1 MGNVIVNININE
13 GKRFYIRQIQFEG
26 DTLLDTL
33 IYIIPKKMPIAYSD
47 EFMNAFESQI
57 YYLYYNN
64 GFPFISV
71 LRDTIFE
78 NDSSLIIKEKINAG
92 KRIMIKQI
100 KIEGNKEVRD
110 AIFFKEITIKVPSYF
125 NYNQIIQSIQR
136 LYSLRLF
143 KSVNY
148 KIENDSILIFQV
160 IESPQ
165 RYLETNVGF
174 TYPYFLNISFLIG
187 HLNIFGNVQNLELNT
202 NGLFSWTNNNILLND
217 RSVSLNFRERYF
229 LDRKN
234 LFLNSNLIY
243 NKFGQIGQVEDYG
256 KIEEI
261 GLNAEILRQ
270 FSNYFYSAF
279 SILLKSSMTIG
290 YEDRR
295 VILTLSQRAV
305 YDDRNSY
312 LDATKGFISSFSIS
326 EAFIQAKFIKFNEL
340 YSKYFYS
347 FAFRIRMGQI
357 FGSDIPY
364 SEKFFLGGEGSVR
377 GYLNNSIG
385 EPFDNLQPASNHYI
399 NGNFEYRWRF
409 SSFFGITFFYD
420 FALVSNEFI
429 NLIKSNVYSGYGI
442 GFRFYINYIP
452 IRFDFALSPNSKVLP
467 KDLFIYFSIGQMF

>member
-13 GKRFYIRQIQFEG
+13 GKRFYIKQIQFEG
-26 DTLLDTL
+26 DSLLDSL
-33 IYIIPKKMPIAYSD
+33 IYIIPRKLPIAYSD
-47 EFMNAFESQI
+47 EFINSFESQI
-57 YYLYYNN
+57 YYFYYNS
-64 GFPFISV
+64 GFPFVNV
-71 LRDTIFE
+71 LRDTIIE
-78 NDSSLIIKEKINAG
+78 NDSLLIVKEKVSAG
-92 KRIMIKQI
+92 KKIIIKQI
-100 KIEGNKEVRD
+100 KIEGNKQVRD

-136 LYSLRLF
+136 IYSLRLF

-148 KIENDSILIFQV
+148 KIEDDSILVFQV
-160 IESPQ
+160 IESPE
-165 RYLETNVGF
+165 RYLETNIGF

-187 HLNIFGNVQNLELNT
+187 HLNIFGNVQNLELIT
-202 NGLFSWTNNNILLND
+202 NGLFSWTNSKILLNN
-217 RSVSLNFRERYF
+217 RSITLNFRERYF
-229 LDRKN
+229 LDMKN
-234 LFLNSNLIY
+234 LFLNSNIIY
-243 NKFGQIGQVEDYG
+243 NKTGQIGQVEDYG

-279 SILLKSSMTIG
+279 SILLKNSITIG
-290 YEDRR
+290 YEDKRF
-295 VILTLSQRAV
+295 ILTLSQRVV

-312 LDATKGFISSFSIS
+312 LDATRGFVSSFSIS
-326 EAFIQAKFIKFNEL
+326 QAFIQAKFIKFNEL

-385 EPFDNLQPASNHYI
+385 ETFDNLQPASNHYI

-420 FALVSNEFI
+420 FALVSNEFA
-429 NLIKSNVYSGYGI
+429 NLIRSSIYNGYGI
-442 GFRFYINYIP
+442 GFRFYINFIP
-452 IRFDFALSPNSKVLP
+452 IRFDFALNPNSRVLP